1 MKLDLISCRRFESER
16 ADWFTIALRIAE
28 NVSMRSHR
36 LALKSEE
43 VRVAQGALEAAKTAK
58 EDCER
63 KIAILIENLR
73 KAEREVR
80 PPGPP
85 LDVDTV
91 QPPSLRAA

>member
-1 MKLDLISCRRFESER
+1 
-16 ADWFTIALRIAE
+16 
-28 NVSMRSHR
+28 MRSHR

-43 VRVAQGALEAAKTAK
+43 VRAAQAALEAAKTAK

-80 PPGPP
+80 PQRLP
-85 LDVDTV
+85 LDVLSV
-91 QPPSLRAA
+91 QPPSQSAAL